1 MSGPTLHDLL
11 GGLTLELSDR
21 LEWMV
26 LTWDLACIRGGSN
39 DYYRLLMTDACLISA
54 GGVRTPQVFATS
66 APQLGQ
72 RDALL
77 FYSDDNL
84 QESLRLTEARERD
97 GYGLVCRPLAVDC
110 STFSGRRTSTG
121 RTPRDAGS
129 LLRELSNL
137 SVLSLQVLAHINAAR
152 AAARD
157 AYLAPGWQ
165 ETTGH
170 TDAARLWEGR

>member
-21 LEWMV
+21 LEWIV
-26 LTWDLACIRGGSN
+26 LTWDLACIKGGSN
-39 DYYRLLMTDACLISA
+39 DYYRLLMTDDCLIST

-84 QESLRLTEARERD
+84 QESLRLTEARTSDPAQYERLGVD
-97 GYGLVCRPLAVDC
+97 DPARP
-110 STFSGRRTSTG
+110 GSTG
-121 RTPRDAGS
+121 GCGTVA
-129 LLRELSNL
+129 
-137 SVLSLQVLAHINAAR
+137 I
-152 AAARD
+152 
-157 AYLAPGWQ
+157 
-165 ETTGH
+165 
-170 TDAARLWEGR
+170 